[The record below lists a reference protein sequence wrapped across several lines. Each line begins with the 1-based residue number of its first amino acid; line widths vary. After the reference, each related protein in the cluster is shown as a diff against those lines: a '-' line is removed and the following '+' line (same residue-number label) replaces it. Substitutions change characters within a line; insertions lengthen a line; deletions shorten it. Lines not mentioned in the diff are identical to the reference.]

1 MLLNTREKEMETVQY
16 KQYFF
21 ILLGRI
27 CIKNLKVFKILLE
40 QIRLY
45 YMAKGWC
52 RQTKRCSIER
62 WHLKLSTSI
71 LYQTIKIDYTPKLLQ
86 ILWFQIQFWVFEKI
100 SEWMKTQGSVQ
111 I

>member
-1 MLLNTREKEMETVQY
+1 MSVTGLNDQ
-16 KQYFF
+16 
-21 ILLGRI
+21 G
-27 CIKNLKVFKILLE
+27 
-40 QIRLY
+40 
-45 YMAKGWC
+45 
-52 RQTKRCSIER
+52 
-62 WHLKLSTSI
+62 